1 MKNFVIFA
9 IGAVAG
15 AVATYFGLNKIL
27 KTKYEKECQKEIDD
41 YKTFVKE
48 KVLKGKLL
56 QTNDERIKPE
66 VVEAGIID
74 TKTNEIFSTF
84 KAKEIKEDATESVP
98 MDIPEKP
105 LKYHHTEKKPMKKR
119 ELKGSPLAPD
129 KTVEISED
137 EYDIY
142 VETENYEDIVL
153 NYDVSDGSIYT
164 FNGDIVTRW
173 DDDIMENIVDDHEVG
188 DEVFM
193 VNEATEVVY
202 KVTVVNNERLY

>member
-15 AVATYFGLNKIL
+15 AVATYFGLNKVL

-48 KVLKGKLL
+48 RVLKGKLL
-56 QTNDERIKPE
+56 QTNDDRLKSESEKE
-66 VVEAGIID
+66 TDEKETKGIDIL
-74 TKTNEIFSTF
+74 
-84 KAKEIKEDATESVP
+84 P
-98 MDIPEKP
+98 IPEKI
-105 LKYHHTEKKPMKKR
+105 LKYHHTEKKPEKKH

-142 VETENYEDIVL
+142 TEMERYQQIDL
-153 NYDVSDGSIYT
+153 AFDVSDGSIYT
-164 FNGDIVTRW
+164 YNGDIVSRW
-173 DDDIMENIVDDHEVG
+173 DDDAMENIVMNHDVG

-193 VNEATEVVY
+193 VNEATEIVY
-202 KVTVVNNERLY
+202 RVSVTNNEESY

>member
-56 QTNDERIKPE
+56 QTNDERIQGKPE
-66 VVEAGIID
+66 E
-74 TKTNEIFSTF
+74 TSTDIHEEVGVSEF
-84 KAKEIKEDATESVP
+84 ETF
-98 MDIPEKP
+98 MDIPPVPEKP
-105 LKYHHTEKKPMKKR
+105 LKYHHTEKKPAKKR

-173 DDDIMENIVDDHEVG
+173 DDDIMESIVDDHEVG